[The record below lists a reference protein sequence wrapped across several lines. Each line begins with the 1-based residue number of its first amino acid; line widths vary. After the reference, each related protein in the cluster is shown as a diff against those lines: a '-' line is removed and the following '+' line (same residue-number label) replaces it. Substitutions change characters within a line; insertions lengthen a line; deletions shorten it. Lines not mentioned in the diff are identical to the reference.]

1 VKLSI
6 RNEELSADIQTHGAE
21 LCSLRSADG
30 VEYLWQAEPS
40 IWPRHAPI
48 LFPIVGKLRDNRY
61 TLSGQPYEL
70 TQHGFARDCQFEVE
84 SHTREMVTFLLT
96 DSDRTRTHYP
106 FNFELRI
113 GYRLS
118 RASLIVQFDVRNTG
132 AQTLWFSIGA
142 HPAFNCPLLPNEKRS
157 DYILEFS
164 EAETIGRFPLVDGLL
179 ATKMEPLLQNQRVLH
194 LSPSLF
200 DRDAL
205 VLKQPA
211 SDNLT
216 LKSVSSGRGVRVEF
230 PGWPYLGIWSKPGN
244 ALFVCIEPWFGLAD
258 SNESTG
264 ELTKKEAIISLLP
277 KSQFTCEHWVV
288 VF

>member
-1 VKLSI
+1 VNLSI
-6 RNEELSADIQTHGAE
+6 RNKEISADIQTHGAE
-21 LCSLRSADG
+21 LCSLRSADD

-48 LFPIVGKLRDNRY
+48 LFPVVGKLRNNRY
-61 TLSGQPYEL
+61 TLSGQTYEL

-84 SHTREMVTFLLT
+84 SHTRDTATLLLT

-113 GYRLS
+113 VYRLS
-118 RASLIVQFDVRNTG
+118 QASLIVQYDVRNTG
-132 AQTLWFSIGA
+132 AHTLWFSIGA
-142 HPAFNCPLLPNEKRS
+142 HPAFNCPLFPSEKRS

-164 EAETIGRFPLVDGLL
+164 KTESIGRFPLVDGLL
-179 ATKMEPLLQNQRVLH
+179 ATAMEPLLQNQSVLH

-211 SDNLT
+211 SDNLA
-216 LKSVSSGRGVRVEF
+216 LKSVSSGHGVCVEF
-230 PGWPYLGIWSKPGN
+230 PGWPYLGIWSKPGV
-244 ALFVCIEPWFGLAD
+244 APFVCIEPWFGLAD
-258 SNESTG
+258 NKESTG
-264 ELTKKEAIISLLP
+264 EFTKKEGVISLLP
-277 KSQFTCEHWVV
+277 KARFACEHRIT